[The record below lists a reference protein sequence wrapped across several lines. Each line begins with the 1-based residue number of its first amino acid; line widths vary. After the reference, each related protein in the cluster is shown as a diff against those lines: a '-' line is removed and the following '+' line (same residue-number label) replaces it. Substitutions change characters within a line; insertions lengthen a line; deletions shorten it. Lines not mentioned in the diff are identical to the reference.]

1 MKGKKQ
7 KEPVGFNP
15 AEIFAALALLEKE
28 RGIPQSFMM
37 EKIVQA
43 LTTAYKRDHADVEN
57 VIVDVDE
64 AHQNLKM
71 FVQKNVVEEED
82 YVDPAN
88 EMPIEAAKRL
98 SAKYEVGDIVN
109 IPVDTVEF
117 GRIAAGNGKQV
128 IIQGLREAE
137 RGQVYDEFNS
147 KQHEILTGVVTR
159 VDPRNGN
166 VSLRIGTGTDSTE
179 ALLMAG
185 EQVPGEDLTEGMH
198 VKVYVVEVRRSTRGP
213 QVLISRTHPGLVKR
227 LFELEVPEIY
237 DGTVEVKSIARE
249 AGSRTKMAVWSNDE
263 NVDPIGA
270 CVGPK
275 GQRVGSIVEELR
287 GEKIDIVKYS
297 EDPAQFIAAALAPA
311 DVVDVWMA
319 DEGKACRVIVPDDQL
334 SLAIGK
340 EGQNARLAARLTGY
354 KIDIKPESY
363 HDEEEPPA
371 GGAPEAA
378 DTAEASAVE
387 PVDAE

>member
-37 EKIVQA
+37 EKIIQA
-43 LTTAYKRDHADVEN
+43 LTTADKRDHEGVEN

-64 AHQNLKM
+64 AHQDLKM

-88 EMPIEAAKRL
+88 EMTVEEAKKL
-98 SAKYEVGDIVN
+98 SAKYQAGDIVN

-137 RGQVYDEFNS
+137 RGMVYDEFNS

-159 VDPRNGN
+159 IDPRTGG
-166 VSLRIGTGTDSTE
+166 VSLRIGTGAESTE

-185 EQVPGEDLTEGMH
+185 EQVPGEVLTEGMH

-275 GQRVGSIVEELR
+275 GQRVGNIVEELR
-287 GEKIDIVKYS
+287 GEKIDIIKWS

-319 DEGKACRVIVPDDQL
+319 DEGKACRVLVPDDQL

-363 HDEEEPPA
+363 QDSEEAEEPAAEPAENAAEAAPAEEE
-371 GGAPEAA
+371 
-378 DTAEASAVE
+378 
-387 PVDAE
+387 

>member
-1 MKGKKQ
+1 MKGKKKV
-7 KEPVGFNP
+7 KEPAGMNIP
-15 AEIFAALALLEKE
+15 EIFAALAMLEKE
-28 RGIPQSFMM
+28 RGIPQTFMM
-37 EKIVQA
+37 DKIIQA
-43 LTTAYKRDHADVEN
+43 VTTAYKRDHKDVEN

-64 AHQNLKM
+64 EHQRLKM
-71 FVQKNVVEEED
+71 YVQKNVVAEED
-82 YVDPAN
+82 YVDPFN
-88 EMPIEAAKRL
+88 EIPVEEAKTI
-98 SAKYEVGDIVN
+98 SARYEIGDVVN
-109 IPVDTVEF
+109 IPVDNTEF

-137 RGQVYDEFNS
+137 RGMVYDEFNS

-159 VDPRNGN
+159 IDPRTNA
-166 VSLRIGTGTDSTE
+166 VSLRIGTGTESTE
-179 ALLMAG
+179 ALLLSG
-185 EQVPGEDLTEGMH
+185 EQVPGEELVEGQH
-198 VKVYVVEVRRSTRGP
+198 VKVYVVDVRRSTRGP
-213 QVLISRTHPGLVKR
+213 QILISRTHPGLVKR

-275 GQRVGSIVEELR
+275 GQRVAAIVDELR
-287 GEKIDIVKYS
+287 GEKIDIIKWS
-297 EDPAQFIAAALAPA
+297 EDPAQFIAAALAPS
-311 DVVDVWMA
+311 DVVDVMMA
-319 DEGKACRVIVPDDQL
+319 EEGKACRVIVPDDQL

-363 HDEEEPPA
+363 QGEDDEEIVDE
-371 GGAPEAA
+371 
-378 DTAEASAVE
+378 E
-387 PVDAE
+387 PVQ